1 MRCGTVPVQAGVVCW
16 DGVAPQR
23 TTAFEVWGRLCAQA
37 PAMVWTVLLVLFPMG
52 VAEAVDDAFIAGYAT
67 GMLEQEFRLR
77 EATVTVT
84 DGVLL
89 LRVRDLGGL
98 RPDQLRASLARI
110 PGVVRVDIEVHPAVS
125 TQVPSDAISAAGVS
139 VGESPSRWF
148 PRGLLFDPLHADPRW
163 PQFSVTYRRF
173 LDNSQF
179 KNGAAVSVGG
189 TVALYRG
196 ATSAGG
202 QWEVGFQAG
211 LFSLFDLS
219 SSSGSNDLLN
229 NDYTLALFYA
239 YRSGQWSTLLRLN
252 HQSSHLGDEFLE
264 NSGTKRV
271 EVNYDRIDLKLSY
284 DAWDWLR
291 VYGGGGILLRQSP
304 DGLGNGTVQFG
315 AELTSPTTYWHGRL
329 RPVAYADVQLFG
341 RTEWSVGHSAMAGV
355 QFENLR
361 LDGRAVQL
369 LVEYYGGPFPDGQF
383 FTQKTQWL
391 GVGLHFYF

>member
-1 MRCGTVPVQAGVVCW
+1 MRCRTAPMPGETERIIRQKASAGEGWRQHAGQARAVLWAIVLALCPV
-16 DGVAPQR
+16 
-23 TTAFEVWGRLCAQA
+23 
-37 PAMVWTVLLVLFPMG
+37 G
-52 VAEAVDDAFIAGYAT
+52 VAEAVDDAFISGYAT
-67 GMLEQEFRLR
+67 GILEQEFRLQG
-77 EATVTVT
+77 ASVTVT

-89 LRVRDLGGL
+89 LRARDLGGL
-98 RPDQLRASLARI
+98 RADQVRAALARI
-110 PGVVRVDIEVHPAVS
+110 PGVVRIEIEMEPEGSATVPAGTVPAVG
-125 TQVPSDAISAAGVS
+125 AS
-139 VGESPSRWF
+139 VGEPFSRWF

-163 PQFSVTYRRF
+163 PHFSVTYRRF

-179 KNGAAVSVGG
+179 KNGAAANVGGAVSV
-189 TVALYRG
+189 YRG
-196 ATSAGG
+196 APSARG

-239 YRSGQWSTLLRLN
+239 YRGGKWSTLLRLN
-252 HQSSHLGDEFLE
+252 HQSSHIGDEFLE

-271 EVNYDRIDLKLSY
+271 EVNYDRLDLKLSY

-291 VYGGGGILLRQSP
+291 VYGGGGVLLRQSP

-315 AELTSPTTYWHGRL
+315 AELTSPTTYWQGRL

-341 RTEWSVGHSAMAGV
+341 RTEWSVGHSVMAGV

-361 LDGRAVQL
+361 LDGRAIQL
-369 LVEYYGGPFPDGQF
+369 LIEHYGGPFPDGQF

>member
-1 MRCGTVPVQAGVVCW
+1 MRCRTAPMPGETERIIRQKASAGEGWRQHAGQARAVLWAVVL
-16 DGVAPQR
+16 A
-23 TTAFEVWGRLCAQA
+23 LC
-37 PAMVWTVLLVLFPMG
+37 PAG

-67 GMLEQEFRLR
+67 GILEQEFRLQ
-77 EATVTVT
+77 EASVTVT

-89 LRVRDLGGL
+89 LRARDLGGL
-98 RPDQLRASLARI
+98 RADQVRAALARI
-110 PGVVRVDIEVHPAVS
+110 PGVVRIEIEMEPEGSATVQAG
-125 TQVPSDAISAAGVS
+125 TVPAAGAS
-139 VGESPSRWF
+139 VGEPFSRWF

-163 PQFSVTYRRF
+163 PHFSVTYRRF

-179 KNGAAVSVGG
+179 KNGAAANVGG
-189 TVALYRG
+189 TVSVYRG
-196 ATSAGG
+196 APSARG

-239 YRSGQWSTLLRLN
+239 YRGGKWSTLLRLN
-252 HQSSHLGDEFLE
+252 HQSSHIGDEFLE

-271 EVNYDRIDLKLSY
+271 EVNYDRLDLKLSY
-284 DAWDWLR
+284 DARDWLR
-291 VYGGGGILLRQSP
+291 VYGGGGVLLRQSP

-315 AELTSPTTYWHGRL
+315 AELTSPTTYWQGRL

-341 RTEWSVGHSAMAGV
+341 RTEWSVGHSVMAGV

-361 LDGRAVQL
+361 LDGRAIQL
-369 LVEYYGGPFPDGQF
+369 LIEHYGGPFPDGQF